1 MAFTARDVIQ
11 TAQAT
16 LQDGS
21 GVRWLPTELLNY
33 LNAGTREI
41 ALQKPTATAETTTI
55 DLVAGTKQAV
65 PDGYQ
70 KLLSAIRN
78 NTANSKGAVLPV
90 VKEVLDVQYPGWH
103 DPTVMPASE
112 SVAYIMDDMFDVA
125 TFYVCPA
132 NDGNGAIE
140 VILSRLPADLVAPV
154 STPLDI
160 TTYNMSVLVPDIYKN
175 CLVDYVCY
183 RAFSKDLNV
192 PGAAQRAQA
201 HYQLF
206 QAALG
211 IKSQVEMAQNVDTP
225 KSRFSQ

>member
-1 MAFTARDVIQ
+1 MAFTAQNVIQ

-33 LNAGTREI
+33 LNAGLREI

-55 DLVAGTKQAV
+55 DLAVGTKQDIPA
-65 PDGYQ
+65 GYH
-70 KLLSAIRN
+70 KLLSAVRN
-78 NTANSKGAVLPV
+78 NTATSKSAILPV
-90 VKEVLDVQYPGWH
+90 VKEVLDVQFPGWH
-103 DPTVMPASE
+103 DITRMPASE
-112 SVAYIMDDMFDVA
+112 TVSYIMDDMFDVS

-132 NDGNGAIE
+132 NDGTGQIE
-140 VILSRLPADLVAPV
+140 VMLSRLPEPLVAP
-154 STPLDI
+154 SATLLDV
-160 TTYNMSVLVPDIYKN
+160 TTYTMPVLIAEIYEN
-175 CLVDYVCY
+175 CLVDYICY
-183 RAFSKDLNV
+183 RAFSKDLAV

-211 IKSQVEMAQNVDTP
+211 IKSQVEMSQNVDTP